1 MTKRLSDISDNGFIS
16 KKINENENIKEKKNP
31 ATIWIFWIKF
41 SIRYYNWPGCK
52 IKGQLLIPNQSK
64 MMMVIMQNKNTF
76 SNISAIKIST

>member
-16 KKINENENIKEKKNP
+16 KKINENENIKEKK
-31 ATIWIFWIKF
+31 IFWIKF